1 MQGWLVVRRIAHA
14 QPCFAGGWRY
24 AMNPSPTALLFQQG
38 ALFCCRQRDI
48 LHTGQLVR
56 KYPLLSVKLRTTAPT
71 NKRCLQNSKP
81 GFIAGTGHIANQP
94 MPHSKSLNTSQTSH
108 QLPLTAPTN
117 KLLSFKHKKSV
128 DWKNFPINAFF
139 SANVRKISGRQVQI
153 AIQRRR
159 QAPVHAVF
167 CGNP

>member
-1 MQGWLVVRRIAHA
+1 MVRRIAHA

-81 GFIAGTGHIANQP
+81 GFVAGTGDTAYQASPTQIL
-94 MPHSKSLNTSQTSH
+94 SKLPKLSH
-108 QLPLTAPTN
+108 KLPFKAPGAKLPLSQHPGEVAAKN
-117 KLLSFKHKKSV
+117 SMAFSFGELFKK
-128 DWKNFPINAFF
+128 D
-139 SANVRKISGRQVQI
+139 SGDIHSRV
-153 AIQRRR
+153 A
-159 QAPVHAVF
+159 
-167 CGNP
+167 